1 MDRLSTLRNE
11 ATEVATRI
19 EALTALDTD
28 NKADIDARNLE
39 LAGLTEK
46 AKSLSASIDF
56 ESKVA
61 ESVKNLR
68 SVAERCSPAPEVRAD
83 EPKAVRIEAVRD
95 GRTLKAFR
103 SHEDAYRV
111 GRWLQATFAGD
122 SEAKRWCHDHGVE
135 ARTMVGG
142 VNSLGGFSVP
152 DELSSTIIRNVETY
166 GVAPTALQNFNMSS
180 DVLSIPKRISGVSG
194 AWMGENAEFSYSDM
208 TGTQV
213 QLVAQKFGVAT
224 KVSNELFADGVG
236 VADLIATE
244 HSLAIAKALDEA
256 VFIGDG
262 TSTYGGH
269 YGVTVKLTDAAY
281 SASLVTA
288 ATNNGAFETLDK
300 EDFLS
305 AMAKLPR
312 YALPGARWYIS
323 PAGYHASM
331 QRLDL
336 AQGGSV
342 SVAQGFGLTFL
353 GYPVVLVHPMNST
366 LGSDLSKVKCL
377 FGDLAMAGAL
387 GLRQGYQL
395 RVSQERF
402 VELDQTLVSGVVRA
416 TANFH
421 SLGSTSEVGPVVA
434 LRTHSANA

>member
-1 MDRLSTLRNE
+1 MDRLTALRAE
-11 ATEVATRI
+11 ANDVAERI
-19 EALTALDTD
+19 DALTALDSD
-28 NKADIDARNLE
+28 NKSDLEARNLE

-46 AKSLSASIDF
+46 AKALTGQIDF
-56 ESKVA
+56 EQKVTDSA
-61 ESVKNLR
+61 ANLR
-68 SVAERCSPAPEVRAD
+68 KVSERCAPAPEVRA
-83 EPKAVRIEAVRD
+83 EEQKARIEPVRD

-111 GRWLQATFAGD
+111 GRWLQATYAGD
-122 SEAKRWCHDHGVE
+122 AEAKRWCNDHGVE

-142 VNSLGGFSVP
+142 VNSAGGFAAP
-152 DELSSTIIRNVETY
+152 EELSSTIIRNVETY
-166 GVAPTALQNFNMSS
+166 GVAPTALQNFAMSS
-180 DVLSIPKRISGVSG
+180 DVLSIPKRISGVTG
-194 AWMGENAEFSYSDM
+194 AWLGENSEFSYSDM
-208 TGTQV
+208 SGTQV

-244 HSLAIAKALDEA
+244 HSLAVARALDEA

-262 TSTYGGH
+262 TSSYGGH
-269 YGVTVKLTDAAY
+269 HGIAVKIAT
-281 SASLVTA
+281 ASFTASMVTA
-288 ATNNGAFETLDK
+288 LTGNVSFETLDK

-305 AMAKLPR
+305 VLAKCPR

-323 PAGYHASM
+323 PAGYHAAM

-336 AQGGSV
+336 AQGGNASV
-342 SVAQGFGLTFL
+342 SNGFGLTFL
-353 GYPVVLVHPMNST
+353 GYPVTLVFPMNST
-366 LGSDLSKVKCL
+366 LGSDTSKVKVL

-387 GLRQGYQL
+387 GIRQAYQL

-421 SLGSTSEVGPVVA
+421 SLGSTSEAGPVIA
-434 LRTHSANA
+434 LRTAAN

>member
-1 MDRLSTLRNE
+1 MDRLTTLRNE

-19 EALTALDTD
+19 EALTALDTGD
-28 NKADIDARNLE
+28 NKSDIDARNLE
-39 LAGLTEK
+39 LAGLTDK
-46 AKSLSASIDF
+46 AKSLSSQIDF

-83 EPKAVRIEAVRD
+83 EPKARIEPIRD

-111 GRWLQATFAGD
+111 GRWLQATFCGD
-122 SEAKRWCHDHGVE
+122 TDAKRWCDDHGVE

-142 VNSLGGFSVP
+142 VNSSGGFTVP
-152 DELSSTIIRNVETY
+152 DELSATIIRNVETY
-166 GVAPTALQNFNMSS
+166 GVAPTVLQNFAMSS
-180 DVLSIPKRISGVSG
+180 DVLSIPKRLSGVTG
-194 AWMGENAEFSYSDM
+194 AWLGENSEFSYSDM

-244 HSLAIAKALDEA
+244 HALAVARALDEA
-256 VFIGDG
+256 VFVGTG
-262 TSTYGGH
+262 TSAYGGH
-269 YGVTVKLTDAAY
+269 HGVTVKIDTAAHT
-281 SASLVTA
+281 ASVVTA
-288 ATNNGAFETLDK
+288 EANNTGFETLDR
-300 EDFLS
+300 EDFLKVL
-305 AMAKLPR
+305 AKAPR
-312 YALPGARWYIS
+312 YSLPGARWYIS
-323 PAGYHASM
+323 PAGYHAAM

-336 AQGGSV
+336 AQGGST

-366 LGSDLSKVKCL
+366 LGADSGKIKCL

-387 GLRQGYQL
+387 GVRQGYQL

-421 SLGSTSEVGPVVA
+421 SLGTTSEVGPVIA
-434 LRTHSANA
+434 LKSA

>member
-1 MDRLSTLRNE
+1 MDRLTTLRNE

-39 LAGLTEK
+39 LAGLTDK
-46 AKSLSASIDF
+46 AKSLASQIDF
-56 ESKVA
+56 EAKVA
-61 ESVKNLR
+61 ESAKNLR
-68 SVAERCSPAPEVRAD
+68 SVAERCSPAPEVRE
-83 EPKAVRIEAVRD
+83 EPKAARIEAVRD
-95 GRTLKAFR
+95 SRTLKAFR

-305 AMAKLPR
+305 CMAKLPR

-353 GYPVVLVHPMNST
+353 GYPVVLVHSMNST

>member
-1 MDRLSTLRNE
+1 MDRLTTLRNE
-11 ATEVATRI
+11 ATEVETRI

-39 LAGLTEK
+39 LAGLTDK
-46 AKSLSASIDF
+46 AKSLASQIDF
-56 ESKVA
+56 EAKVA
-61 ESVKNLR
+61 ESAKNLR
-68 SVAERCSPAPEVRAD
+68 SVAERCSPAPEVRE
-83 EPKAVRIEAVRD
+83 EPKAARIEAVRD
-95 GRTLKAFR
+95 SRTLKAFR

-152 DELSSTIIRNVETY
+152 DELSSTIVRNVETY

-353 GYPVVLVHPMNST
+353 GYPVVLVHSMNST
-366 LGSDLSKVKCL
+366 LGTDLSKVKVL